1 MNWDHAFAQEGARW
15 REAALRQVDTERLL
29 RGTMRRLQRDGLSP
43 TEALA
48 LMAHLLEPLCGKHAA
63 QSTMTAASR
72 RCGGLSARNW
82 RTFVVCLS
90 ELISSFCGAAA
101 GRLVDQAGLSLEL
114 A

>member
-1 MNWDHAFAQEGARW
+1 MNWDHALAQEGSRW

-29 RGTMRRLQRDGLSP
+29 RGTMRRLERDGLTP
-43 TEALA
+43 TEAMA
-48 LMAHLLEPLCGKHAA
+48 LMSHLLEPLCGKGAA
-63 QSTMTAASR
+63 ESTMTAASR

-82 RTFVVCLS
+82 RTFVACLS

>member
-1 MNWDHAFAQEGARW
+1 MNWDHALADEGARW
-15 REAALRQVDTERLL
+15 RQAAIRQVDTERLL
-29 RGTMRRLQRDGLSP
+29 QGTMRRLERDGLTA

-48 LMAHLLEPLCGKHAA
+48 LMGHLLEPLCGKQAA

-82 RTFVVCLS
+82 HSFVACLS

>member
-1 MNWDHAFAQEGARW
+1 MNWDHALAQEGSRW
-15 REAALRQVDTERLL
+15 REAAMRQVDTECLL
-29 RGTMRRLQRDGLSP
+29 RGSMRRLYRDGLTP
-43 TEALA
+43 AEAIA
-48 LMAHLLEPLCGKHAA
+48 LMSRLLEPLCGKGAA
-63 QSTMTAASR
+63 QSTITAASR

-82 RTFVVCLS
+82 RTFVACLS

>member
-1 MNWDHAFAQEGARW
+1 
-15 REAALRQVDTERLL
+15 
-29 RGTMRRLQRDGLSP
+29 
-43 TEALA
+43 
-48 LMAHLLEPLCGKHAA
+48 
-63 QSTMTAASR
+63 MTAASR